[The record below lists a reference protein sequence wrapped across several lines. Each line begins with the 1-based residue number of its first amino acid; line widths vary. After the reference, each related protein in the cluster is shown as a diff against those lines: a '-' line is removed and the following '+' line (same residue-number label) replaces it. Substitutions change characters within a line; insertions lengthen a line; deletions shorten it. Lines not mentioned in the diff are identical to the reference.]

1 MSTSNVSDYG
11 LWGLVILNIVIFVAF
26 AYSFFKPQTRTDWR
40 TLGSFSAFVV
50 ALFVEMY
57 GVPLTMYLL
66 AGWLQTRYPG
76 LNPLS
81 HEAGH
86 LWWSVLGLKGDPH
99 FNIIHIASMVA
110 IVVGMFML
118 SSAWPVLYR
127 AQRAGEIAQEGLYAR
142 CRHPQYLGFIVI
154 MAGFLLQWPTLL
166 TLLMFPLLVWRF
178 VRLARD
184 EEREARQHFGAR
196 WDAYSARTPAWIPRL
211 GT

>member
-11 LWGLVILNIVIFVAF
+11 LWGLVILNIVLFVAF

>member
-1 MSTSNVSDYG
+1 MSTTNASDYG
-11 LWGLVILNIVIFVAF
+11 LWGLVILNIVLFVTF

-66 AGWLQTRYPG
+66 AGWLQSRYPG

-99 FNIIHIASMVA
+99 FNVIHIASMVA

-184 EEREARQHFGAR
+184 EEHEARQHFGAL
-196 WDAYSARTPAWIPRL
+196 WDAYSASTPAWIPRL
-211 GT
+211 AM

>member
-1 MSTSNVSDYG
+1 MSTTNASDYG
-11 LWGLVILNIVIFVAF
+11 LWGLVILNIVLFVAF

-99 FNIIHIASMVA
+99 FNVIHIASMVA

-127 AQRAGEIAQEGLYAR
+127 AQRAGEIAREGLYAR

-154 MAGFLLQWPTLL
+154 MVGFLLQWPTLL

-184 EEREARQHFGAR
+184 EEREARQHFGAL
-196 WDAYSARTPAWIPRL
+196 WDAYSASTPAWIPRL

>member
-1 MSTSNVSDYG
+1 MSTTNASDYG

-57 GVPLTMYLL
+57 GVPFTMYLL
-66 AGWLQTRYPG
+66 AGWLQTHYPG

-99 FNIIHIASMVA
+99 FNVIHIASIVA
-110 IVVGMFML
+110 IVGGMFML

-127 AQRAGEIAQEGLYAR
+127 AQRAGRIAQEGLYAR
-142 CRHPQYLGFIVI
+142 CRHPQYIGFIVI
-154 MAGFLLQWPTLL
+154 MVGFLLQWPTLL

-184 EEREARQHFGAR
+184 EEREARQHFGDL
-196 WDAYSARTPAWIPRL
+196 WIAYSARTPAWIPRL

>member
-127 AQRAGEIAQEGLYAR
+127 AQRAGEIAREGLYAR